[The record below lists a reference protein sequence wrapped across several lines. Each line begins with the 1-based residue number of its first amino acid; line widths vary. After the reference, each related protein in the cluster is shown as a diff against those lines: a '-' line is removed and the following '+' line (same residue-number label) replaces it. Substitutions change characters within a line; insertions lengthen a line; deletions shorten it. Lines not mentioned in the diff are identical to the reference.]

1 MVLIRSAG
9 LRVALKCAA
18 RRGVFLTATSM
29 PHTAAPI
36 SRFQKEQI
44 LRRAG
49 VAIPEYPTLKGA
61 IGTPAAAEYL
71 AQCDA
76 WDIRV
81 DQRYVEHL
89 RRQERVIRTATDYV
103 DVAAREGIAAV
114 LVELNRRVSHR
125 YTAVYRLEDGQMLRN
140 VELIDKEDEL
150 RPEFL
155 AKVPL
160 ETSFCQF
167 VLRQGRFLTDDS
179 SLDDRLNGH
188 PYKGVMMA
196 YHGVPVV
203 DGGGSLIGTL
213 CHFDVQRRPL
223 TDEEFAHI
231 EAVAK
236 VIHPYLPH

>member
-1 MVLIRSAG
+1 MLAPSEVLP
-9 LRVALKCAA
+9 
-18 RRGVFLTATSM
+18 ATSM
-29 PHTAAPI
+29 PHAAPR

-44 LRRAG
+44 LRSAG
-49 VAIPEYPTLKGA
+49 VAFPPYPSLKGA
-61 IGTPAAAEYL
+61 IGSPAAAEYL

-76 WDIRV
+76 WEIELDR
-81 DQRYVEHL
+81 RYVEHL
-89 RRQERVIRTATDYV
+89 QRQERAIRSVKDYV
-103 DVAAREGIAAV
+103 DVAAKEGIAAV
-114 LVELNRRVSHR
+114 LVELNRRVPHR
-125 YTAVYRLEDGQMLRN
+125 YTAVYRLDDGQLLRN
-140 VELIDKEDEL
+140 VELVDKSNEL

-155 AKVPL
+155 AEVPL

-167 VLRQGRFLTDDS
+167 VLRQGRFRTDDS

-203 DGGGSLIGTL
+203 DDGGSLIGTL
-213 CHFDVQRRPL
+213 CHFDVQRQPF

-236 VIHPYLPH
+236 VIHPYLPR

>member
-1 MVLIRSAG
+1 
-9 LRVALKCAA
+9 
-18 RRGVFLTATSM
+18 M
-29 PHTAAPI
+29 PHTAPR

-44 LRRAG
+44 LRSAG
-49 VAIPEYPTLKGA
+49 VDAPPYPSLKGA
-61 IGTPAAAEYL
+61 IGSPAASEYL

-76 WDIRV
+76 WELDLDR
-81 DQRYVEHL
+81 RYVEYL
-89 RRQERVIRTATDYV
+89 QRQTREIKGVTGYV

-114 LVELNRRVSHR
+114 LVELNRRVPHR
-125 YTAVYRLEDGQMLRN
+125 YTAVYRLGDGQVLRN
-140 VELIDKEDEL
+140 VELVDKANEL

-155 AKVPL
+155 AEVPL

-179 SLDDRLNGH
+179 SLDDRLSGH

-213 CHFDVQRRPL
+213 CHFDVQAQPL
-223 TDEEFAHI
+223 TNEEFAHI

-236 VIHPYLPH
+236 VIHPYLPR